1 MEIFFRGEPA
11 ARPYSGTSMVTSMN
25 HQGLTPED
33 EKSPLPP
40 FSKKGG
46 VVQKTGCARS
56 RVNGSDPPKIK
67 NLIKPADKRGEGSD
81 TREQSNDYYLSF

>member
-1 MEIFFRGEPA
+1 MPRPRCPLDNGAEVFDGKRSWLVIRPPPKMEIFFRGEPA

-40 FSKKGG
+40 FSKRG
-46 VVQKTGCARS
+46 VLS
-56 RVNGSDPPKIK
+56 R
-67 NLIKPADKRGEGSD
+67 KPDAPAPG
-81 TREQSNDYYLSF
+81 